1 MSRHLVSRPLG
12 EGGTC
17 RVGPHGFRST
27 PGTSSWYLV
36 EFGQYRSRLL
46 LLLVLLH
53 LGLEPSVVL
62 QGLLPPFHCHIET
75 WEHTAEPG
83 KTGPFLE
90 LQAGSSS
97 LIQKHILSV
106 YQGPGFILDLGDLT
120 TDETDVALASVG
132 YMLRISP
139 WGKVGGRKTGQRASP
154 WPLRRLRGS

>member
-1 MSRHLVSRPLG
+1 M
-12 EGGTC
+12 
-17 RVGPHGFRST
+17 GPHGFRST
-27 PGTSSWYLV
+27 PSTSSWYLV

-90 LQAGSSS
+90 LQAGSSL

-120 TDETDVALASVG
+120 MDETDVALASVG

-154 WPLRRLRGS
+154 WPLRRLGVVNARCQGCGHCLLAPTL